1 MDRRYKGGE
10 RFEGEVAGRG
20 VAPPTWETEKVPIH
34 ACMSLAASLSSVR
47 SVDWALVEQRRL
59 KESDLDG
66 ASLASSVK
74 ER

>member
-1 MDRRYKGGE
+1 MSPPD
-10 RFEGEVAGRG
+10 FQPASPH
-20 VAPPTWETEKVPIH
+20 APELSLVCLIH
-34 ACMSLAASLSSVR
+34 ACMSLVASLSSVR